1 MKQTVANLVEADKG
15 QVIRKAKKNEL
26 EFGLRPDFKKIGQY
40 RNDDYAF
47 IKNLQNP
54 LAGYGN
60 IDLIRTG
67 AFVNS
72 LFPVRRGNGFIFD
85 SNVDYRDNLIENHG
99 EAPIVGLNQKTF
111 NKIQIDVLAPEL
123 RKEIKQILGQ

>member
-1 MKQTVANLVEADKG
+1 MEKDPKQEIK
-15 QVIRKAKKNEL
+15 KAKRNEL
-26 EFGLRPDFKKIGQY
+26 EFGLSPNFKKIGQY
-40 RNDDYAF
+40 RNDNYAY
-47 IKNLQNP
+47 IKNIQNP

-60 IDLIRTG
+60 VDLIRTG

-85 SNVDYRDNLIENHG
+85 SGDPKRDDLISKYG
-99 EAPIVGLNQKTF
+99 EAPVVGLNQKTF